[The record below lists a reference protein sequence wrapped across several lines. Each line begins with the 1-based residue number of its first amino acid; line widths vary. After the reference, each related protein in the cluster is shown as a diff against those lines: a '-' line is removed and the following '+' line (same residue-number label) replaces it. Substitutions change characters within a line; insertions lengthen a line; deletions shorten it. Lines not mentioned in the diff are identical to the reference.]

1 MNRFVAAV
9 SLTGLLS
16 LAPGLAAAAPAG
28 LAPHRAVYDM
38 KLEDASAQAGV
49 SGVVGRMVYDFTGD
63 ACEGYSVEFRF
74 VTQFQDES
82 GGSQV
87 TDLRTAS
94 FEDAKAQTFQ
104 FLSKTFVNN
113 KLIEETRGTA
123 RQGSTVKEVELDE
136 PEEREVEIS
145 GGALFPTEHLRFIIA
160 SALNGDRFVSADVFD
175 GSETGDK
182 VYPTTAV
189 IGSPRSE
196 VLLESEKAALAAVA
210 EQAYWPVT
218 IAYFDPSADQATGE
232 QTPAYQLSF
241 LLHENG
247 VSHDLTLDYGDFKL
261 AGQLRELELYD
272 ATECEAN

>member
-1 MNRFVAAV
+1 MTRIAAAF
-9 SLTGLLS
+9 SIFGLLS
-16 LAPGLAAAAPAG
+16 LAPGLAAAAAG

-49 SGVVGRMVYDFTGD
+49 SGVVGRMVYDFKGD

-94 FEDAKAQTFQ
+94 FEDAQAQTFQ

-123 RQGSTVKEVELDE
+123 RQGERVKEVELDE
-136 PEEREVEIS
+136 PEERQLEIS
-145 GGALFPTEHLRFIIA
+145 RGALFPTEHLRFIIA
-160 SALNGDRFVSADVFD
+160 AAANGDRFVAADVFD

-189 IGSPRSE
+189 IGFPRSD
-196 VLLESEKAALAAVA
+196 VLLETEKAALAEVA
-210 EQAYWPVT
+210 ETDYWPVT
-218 IAYFDPSADQATGE
+218 IAYFDPSADQTTGE
-232 QTPAYQLSF
+232 QMPAYQLSF

-261 AGQLRELELYD
+261 AGQLSELELYD
-272 ATECEAN
+272 GTGCKAN